1 MRACLFSVSL
11 VLVGLVAA
19 APARADD
26 ASSHQWQRPDGAAGA
41 SLSISGPNGTRQYAF
56 AANQAVVV
64 RPSMLG
70 GDGLYHWQLKFA
82 PTVSDVLQALAA
94 KRRAAG
100 DTSAVPG
107 WPAPI
112 PASAGLL
119 LVHAGQF
126 APLDL
131 AEVDDPTPGGVGDSG
146 EVPNDQVIADD
157 LIVQGST
164 CSGFDC
170 VNNESFGADT
180 LRLKENN
187 LRIHFD
193 DTSSTGAFPANDWRI
208 VANDQANGGANY
220 LAFED
225 STAGRMPFLVE
236 AGAPTDALR
245 VDSTGNIGF
254 GTDSPIL
261 DLHAVDGDT
270 PGLRLDQDGSVGY
283 SPQIW
288 DVAGNETNFFIRDV
302 TAGSLLPFRIRPGAP
317 TSAIDIAGNGD
328 VGFGIASP
336 TSAVHI
342 RRAAA
347 FSGSLLLADVPD
359 DGDPLTEDRRLALDS
374 DGNLFVGGTITQLSS
389 RHSKENLVAVAGSTL
404 LSQLRQLNLWTW
416 NYRSSSMA
424 DRHMGPVAEDFYRMF
439 GLGKDERSVAPAD
452 MAGVALA
459 ASQALSAEIEQRD
472 RHIAEL
478 EARIARLESALE
490 RIDGAKN

>member
-1 MRACLFSVSL
+1 MRARLLSLSL
-11 VLVGLVAA
+11 VFAGLFASVHSHAE
-19 APARADD
+19 D

-41 SLSISGPNGTRQYAF
+41 TLSVSGPRGSRHFTFTASQS
-56 AANQAVVV
+56 VVV
-64 RPSMLG
+64 NPSMLG
-70 GDGLYHWQLKFA
+70 GDGVYHWQLTFA
-82 PTVSDVLQALAA
+82 PAIPEALQALAA
-94 KRRAAG
+94 QRRAAG
-100 DTSAVPG
+100 DTSPVPG
-107 WPAPI
+107 WPTSI
-112 PASAGLL
+112 PASSGLL
-119 LVHAGQF
+119 SVQGGLFVPTEPA
-126 APLDL
+126 L
-131 AEVDDPTPGGVGDSG
+131 VDDPGPGNVGDPG

-157 LIVQGST
+157 LIVQGSACT
-164 CSGFDC
+164 GLDC
-170 VNNESFGADT
+170 VNNENFGFDT
-180 LRLKENN
+180 IRLKENN
-187 LRIHFD
+187 TRITFT
-193 DTSSTGAFPANDWRI
+193 DTSVGTFPTNDWTL
-208 VANDQANGGANY
+208 VANDSANGGASYFAIQDVDANR
-220 LAFED
+220 F
-225 STAGRMPFLVE
+225 PFKVD
-236 AGAPTDALR
+236 AGAPTDALH
-245 VDSTGNIGF
+245 VLNNGDVGF
-254 GTDSPIL
+254 GTATPVL
-261 DLHAVDGDT
+261 NLHAVDGDT
-270 PGLRLDQDGSVGY
+270 PGLRLDQNASGGY
-283 SPQIW
+283 TPQIW

-302 TAGSLLPFRIRPGAP
+302 TGASRLPFRIRPGAP
-317 TSAIDIAGNGD
+317 TSAIDIAGSGD

-342 RRAAA
+342 RRAAT

-359 DGDPLTEDRRLALDS
+359 DGDPLTEDRRLALDN

-490 RIDGAKN
+490 RIDGAKD

>member
-1 MRACLFSVSL
+1 MRAYLLFLSIFVACLF
-11 VLVGLVAA
+11 AA
-19 APARADD
+19 VPASADD
-26 ASSHQWQRPDGAAGA
+26 TSSHQWQRPDDAAGA
-41 SLSISGPNGTRQYAF
+41 TLSVSGPEGTRLFTF

-70 GDGLYHWQLKFA
+70 GDGLYHWQLNFA
-82 PTVSDVLQALAA
+82 PTVSESLQALAA
-94 KRRAAG
+94 QRRAEG
-100 DTSAVPG
+100 ESSAVPG

-119 LVHAGQF
+119 AVQAGLF
-126 APLDL
+126 APVEL
-131 AEVDDPTPGGVGDSG
+131 AEIDDPPSDNSG

-170 VNNESFGADT
+170 INNESFGVDT

-187 LRIHFD
+187 LRINFD
-193 DTSSTGAFPANDWRI
+193 DTSSSAGFPANDWRI
-208 VANDQANGGANY
+208 VANDQANGGVSY

-225 STAGRMPFLVE
+225 STAARIPFLVE

-245 VDSTGNIGF
+245 VDSNGNIGF
-254 GTDSPIL
+254 GTAAPVL

-270 PGLRLDQDGSVGY
+270 PGLRLDQDGTIGFT
-283 SPQIW
+283 PQIW
-288 DVAGNETNFFIRDV
+288 DVAGNEANFFIRDV
-302 TAGSLLPFRIRPGAP
+302 TGGSRLPFRIRPGAP
-317 TSAIDIAGNGD
+317 TSSIDIEGSGD

-336 TSAVHI
+336 ASAVHI
-342 RRAAA
+342 RRAPA
-347 FSGSLLLADVPD
+347 FSEPLLLADVPD
-359 DGDPLTEDRRLALDS
+359 DGDPLTEERRLALDNS
-374 DGNLFVGGTITQLSS
+374 GNLFVGGTITQLSS

-439 GLGKDERSVAPAD
+439 GLGSDERSVAPAD

-459 ASQALSAEIEQRD
+459 ASQALSAEIVERD

-478 EARIARLESALE
+478 EARIARLETALE
-490 RIDGAKN
+490 RIAGAKN